1 MIDMPSSTLQIDTP
15 SVVLTPRKVA
25 VQGEDRITWRL
36 CSLAT
41 VLGRC
46 RGHQTS
52 TAVLHILLWALR
64 SHTSRS
70 TFLEWWSGQRN
81 LSMTRFRFDPQVD
94 VTIDLALALG
104 LVQLQRSGKVKLSDS
119 GTRLFDVIWSMDDT
133 MIQEKALLSEL
144 PDSLPE
150 TEVRRRLGWDERS

>member
-1 MIDMPSSTLQIDTP
+1 
-15 SVVLTPRKVA
+15 
-25 VQGEDRITWRL
+25 
-36 CSLAT
+36 
-41 VLGRC
+41 
-46 RGHQTS
+46 
-52 TAVLHILLWALR
+52 
-64 SHTSRS
+64 
-70 TFLEWWSGQRN
+70 
-81 LSMTRFRFDPQVD
+81 MTRFRFDPQVD